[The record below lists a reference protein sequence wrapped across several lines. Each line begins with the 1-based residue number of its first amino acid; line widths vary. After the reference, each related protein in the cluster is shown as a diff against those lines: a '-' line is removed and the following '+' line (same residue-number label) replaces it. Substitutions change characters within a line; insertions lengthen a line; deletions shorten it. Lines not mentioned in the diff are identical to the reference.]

1 MTRVASGVS
10 LLIFGLLLI
19 SCSSSTSSKN
29 SMSSNEF
36 ATTTSTFPLRCTRAP
51 QWELNKISSGMKS
64 PDAEFDPVAA
74 LVLTE
79 PNEYTSND
87 FDLVI
92 AARLADSTDTRFGL
106 WAESNNTVIALNP
119 AALEIAPWGSIPGF
133 DQIRTELLGT
143 EAARIAEACA
153 FSMNEEFLRTNQQ
166 MGR

>member
-1 MTRVASGVS
+1 
-10 LLIFGLLLI
+10 
-19 SCSSSTSSKN
+19 
-29 SMSSNEF
+29 
-36 ATTTSTFPLRCTRAP
+36 
-51 QWELNKISSGMKS
+51 MKS

-106 WAESNNTVIALNP
+106 WAQSNDNIVALNP
-119 AALEIAPWGSIPGF
+119 AALEIAPWGSTPGF
-133 DQIRTELLGT
+133 DQIRTEMLGT

-153 FSMNEEFLRTNQQ
+153 SSMN
-166 MGR
+166 